1 MCIKKLIRSIFLFFI
16 LVSSYVNAELD
27 IKNWSTESG
36 SKVYFVENHKLP
48 IIDINVMFTAGS
60 VRDSEEMNGVASMT
74 NHLMFS
80 GSENYGEQELMNS
93 FSDIGAQVGSNFN
106 RDQSSLSL
114 RTLSGERDKAVD
126 LFKLVLHK
134 PNFEQSIL
142 ERERKRYIA
151 NISQAETMPE
161 AIATK
166 KFMKSIYGDHPYGM
180 PSSGTINTLNKINSS
195 HLKDFY
201 NNYYVAN
208 QAVIVIVGDVTEKQ
222 AKSIAEDMSKGLPVN
237 KNIKA
242 IPEVKKVKSQDVRI
256 SHPAKQA
263 HLYYGTPIMK
273 RNDPDFFPLYVGNH
287 ILGGSG
293 FGSRLTEE
301 IREKKGLV
309 YSVYSYFMPLF
320 KKGPF
325 EVALQTS
332 KDQVGEALGLVKK
345 TIQNFVDNGPLE
357 SELQASKDNITGGF
371 ALRFGSNKK
380 IMSYVSMMAFY
391 NYPLNY
397 LETFTKNIN
406 AVTVEQITAAFKKRV
421 ELDEFSTIIVGV
433 DER

>member
-1 MCIKKLIRSIFLFFI
+1 MCIKRVILLCFL
-16 LVSSYVNAELD
+16 LLSSYANAALD
-27 IKNWSTESG
+27 IKNWTTKNG
-36 SKVYFVENHKLP
+36 SRVYFVESHKLP
-48 IIDINVMFTAGS
+48 VVDINIMFTAGS
-60 VRDSEEMNGVASMT
+60 VRDTEETNGLASMT

-80 GSENYGEQELMNS
+80 GSAGIGEQELMNS
-93 FSDIGAQVGSNFN
+93 FADIGAQVGSNFN
-106 RDQSSLSL
+106 RDQSSFSL
-114 RTLSGERDKAVD
+114 RTLSDKKTKAID

-134 PNFEQSIL
+134 PDFDQNIL
-142 ERERKRYIA
+142 ARETKRYVA

-166 KFMKSIYGDHPYGM
+166 KFMKSIYGNHPYGF
-180 PSSGTINTLNKINSS
+180 PSSGTIDSLNRIKSTD
-195 HLKDFY
+195 LKNFHS
-201 NNYYVAN
+201 NYYIAN
-208 QAVIVIVGDVTEKQ
+208 QAVIVIVGDVSNKQ
-222 AKSIAEDMSKGLPVN
+222 AKLIAEELSKGLPIN
-237 KNIKA
+237 KNIKG
-242 IPEVKKVKSQDVRI
+242 IPDVKKVTKRDVRI

-263 HLYYGTPIMK
+263 HLYFGTPIMK

-332 KDQVGEALGLVKK
+332 KDQVGEALSLVKN
-345 TIQNFVDNGPLE
+345 TIQNFIDEGPSE
-357 SELQASKDNITGGF
+357 KELQASKDNITGGF

-380 IMSYVSMMAFY
+380 IMNYVSMMAFY
-391 NYPLNY
+391 NYPLDY
-397 LETFTKNIN
+397 LKTFTNKIN
-406 AVTVEQITAAFKKRV
+406 AVTLSQIKTAFKKRV
-421 ELDEFSTIIVGV
+421 DLNEFSTVIVGV

>member
-1 MCIKKLIRSIFLFFI
+1 MSINRLIFLYILFF
-16 LVSSYVNAELD
+16 SSYVNAALD
-27 IKNWSTESG
+27 IKNWTTSNG
-36 SKVYFVENHKLP
+36 SRVYFVESHKLP
-48 IIDINVMFTAGS
+48 IVDVNVMFSAGS
-60 VRDSEEMNGVASMT
+60 VRDTKEMNGLASMT

-80 GSENYGEQELMNS
+80 GSAGIGEQKLMNS
-93 FSDIGAQVGSNFN
+93 FADIGAQVESNFN

-114 RTLSGERDKAVD
+114 RTLSEEKSEAVN

-134 PNFEQSIL
+134 PDFDQKIL
-142 ERERKRYIA
+142 DRETKRYVA
-151 NISQAETMPE
+151 NIAQAETMPE

-166 KFMKSIYGDHPYGM
+166 KFMKSIYGEHPYSL
-180 PSSGTINTLNKINSS
+180 PSSGTIDSLSKIRVSD
-195 HLKDFY
+195 LKKFFKE
-201 NNYYVAN
+201 YYVAN
-208 QAVIVIVGDVTEKQ
+208 QAVIVIVGDVTNNE
-222 AKSIAEDMSKGLPVN
+222 AKAIAESLSSGLPVN

-242 IPEVKKVKSQDVRI
+242 IPEVKQVKKQDIRI

-263 HLYYGTPIMK
+263 HLYYGAPIMK

-293 FGSRLTEE
+293 FGSRLTDE

-332 KDQVGEALGLVKK
+332 KGQVDQALGLVKSA
-345 TIQNFVDNGPLE
+345 IQGFIDKGPSE

-391 NYPLNY
+391 NYPLDY
-397 LETFTKNIN
+397 LKTYTDKVN
-406 AVTVEQITAAFKKRV
+406 AVTVNQITAAFKKRV
-421 ELDEFSTIIVGV
+421 ELNKFSTVIVGV

>member
-1 MCIKKLIRSIFLFFI
+1 MCIKRVILLCFL
-16 LVSSYVNAELD
+16 LLSSYANAALD
-27 IKNWSTESG
+27 IKNWTTKNG
-36 SKVYFVENHKLP
+36 SRVYFVESHKLP
-48 IIDINVMFTAGS
+48 VVDINIMFTAGS
-60 VRDSEEMNGVASMT
+60 VRDTEETNGLASMT

-80 GSENYGEQELMNS
+80 GSAGIGEQELMNS
-93 FSDIGAQVGSNFN
+93 FADIGAQVGSNFN
-106 RDQSSLSL
+106 RDQSSFSL
-114 RTLSGERDKAVD
+114 RTLSDKKTKAID

-134 PNFEQSIL
+134 PDFDQNIL
-142 ERERKRYIA
+142 ARETKRYVA

-166 KFMKSIYGDHPYGM
+166 KFMKSIYGNHPYGF
-180 PSSGTINTLNKINSS
+180 PSSGTIDSLNRIKSTD
-195 HLKDFY
+195 LKNFY
-201 NNYYVAN
+201 SNYYIAN
-208 QAVIVIVGDVTEKQ
+208 QAVIVIVGDVSNKQ
-222 AKSIAEDMSKGLPVN
+222 AKLIAEELSKGLPIN
-237 KNIKA
+237 KNIKG
-242 IPEVKKVKSQDVRI
+242 IPDVKKVTKQDVRI

-263 HLYYGTPIMK
+263 HLYFGTPIMK

-332 KDQVGEALGLVKK
+332 KDQVGEALSLVKN
-345 TIQNFVDNGPLE
+345 TIQNFIDKGPSE
-357 SELQASKDNITGGF
+357 KELQASKDNITGGF

-380 IMSYVSMMAFY
+380 IMNYVSMMAFY
-391 NYPLNY
+391 NYPLDY
-397 LETFTKNIN
+397 LKTFTDKIN
-406 AVTVEQITAAFKKRV
+406 AVTLSQIKTAFKKRV
-421 ELDEFSTIIVGV
+421 DLNEFSTVIVGV